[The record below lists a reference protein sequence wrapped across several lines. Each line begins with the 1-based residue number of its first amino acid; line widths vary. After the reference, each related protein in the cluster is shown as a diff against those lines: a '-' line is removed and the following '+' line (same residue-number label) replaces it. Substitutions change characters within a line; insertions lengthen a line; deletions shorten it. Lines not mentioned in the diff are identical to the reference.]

1 MEKKLKFYQGG
12 IMVLIILNI
21 SLIGWQWFGKR
32 SEPPRPQDILKR
44 ELQLTD
50 VQMKDYVELIR
61 EHRKVADAI
70 EYEMRQLKRN
80 LFNFSQPDSIKEVV
94 AQKISQVQQQLD
106 IQTYMHFKKVRDLCT
121 DEQKSKFEEVLLKAL
136 DRRPRPKPRED

>member
-1 MEKKLKFYQGG
+1 MEKKLRFYQGG
-12 IMVLIILNI
+12 IVVLIILNI
-21 SLIGWQWFGKR
+21 SLIGWQWFGMKP
-32 SEPPRPQDILKR
+32 EPPRPQEILKR

-70 EYEMRQLKRN
+70 ENEMRQLKRN
-80 LFNFSQPDSIKEVV
+80 LFNFSQPDSTKEVI

-106 IQTYMHFKKVRDLCT
+106 IQTYMHFKKVRELCT